1 LNRKFWNGR
10 RVLLTGHTGFKG
22 SWLSLWLQ
30 SAGAHV
36 VGYALPPPTNPS
48 LFESARVGRGMRS
61 ILGDIR
67 DADSFDSAFD
77 DAAPEVV
84 FHLAAQPL
92 VRASY
97 ADPVGTWATNVMGT
111 VHLLESVRRHPSIR
125 AVVNVTSDKCYENR
139 ESERAYRE
147 EDALGG
153 RDPYSSSKAGA
164 EMVTSAWRRSFFE
177 RDGAPA
183 IATARAGNTIGGGDW
198 AMDRLVPDVLEAF
211 RGSRAVKI
219 RNADAVRPW
228 QHVLDAVG
236 GYLILAEKLHEEGR
250 AFAEPW
256 NFGPD
261 PGDVRTVRS
270 VVERLVS
277 LWGGGARWEP
287 DPDRASQ
294 PPEAGLLQLD
304 SGKARSRLGWKPRL
318 PLDEG
323 LAWTVEWHRG
333 YAPDV
338 DMAPATLGQIE
349 RYERLAAAP

>member
-1 LNRKFWNGR
+1 LNRKFWKGR
-10 RVLLTGHTGFKG
+10 RVLVTGHTGFKG

-30 SAGAHV
+30 SAGAEV
-36 VGYALPPPTNPS
+36 TGYALPPPTDPS
-48 LFESARVGRGMRS
+48 LFESAAVGRGMRS
-61 ILGDIR
+61 MLGDIR
-67 DADSFDSAFD
+67 DPDSFEHAFD
-77 DAAPEVV
+77 ASAAEIV

-111 VHLLESVRRHPSIR
+111 VHLLEAVRRHPSVR

-139 ESERAYRE
+139 EWDRAYRE
-147 EDALGG
+147 EDPLGG

-164 EMVTSAWRRSFFE
+164 EIVTSAWRRSFFGGN
-177 RDGAPA
+177 GAPA

-211 RGSRAVKI
+211 RAGRAVKI
-219 RNADAVRPW
+219 RNPDAVRPW

-236 GYLILAEKLHEEGR
+236 GYLLLAERLREEG
-250 AFAEPW
+250 AFAEAW

-261 PGDVRTVRS
+261 GGDVRTVRS
-270 VVERLVS
+270 VVERLVA

-287 DPDRASQ
+287 DPDRAAQ

-304 SGKARSRLGWKPRL
+304 SAKARARLGWAPRL
-318 PLDEG
+318 ALDEG
-323 LAWTVEWHRG
+323 LAWTAEWHRG
-333 YAPDV
+333 YARGA
-338 DMAPATLGQIE
+338 DMGPATAAQIE
-349 RYERLAAAP
+349 RWERLGPG